1 MTGGVSEEGVLRKL
15 IQQMNRHAPA
25 RRVPLSE
32 LAEMKD
38 PGYSDREGRFY
49 SIGKDE
55 LVLVRIALNGRGLV
69 DVRLPIVLLADASL
83 SQSAWRVEGRAECAA
98 VSAVLDRQVP
108 EPGDRMLLYS
118 VHMAV
123 LRRKLPTVTVQVFL
137 P

>member
-1 MTGGVSEEGVLRKL
+1 MTGGVGEEGVLRKL

-25 RRVPLSE
+25 RRVLLSE

-55 LVLVRIALNGRGLV
+55 LALVRKALEGRGHR
-69 DVRLPIVLLADASL
+69 DVKLPIVLVADASL
-83 SQSAWRVEGRAECAA
+83 SQSAWRVEGRTECAV
-98 VSAVLDRQVP
+98 VSAVLDRVVP
-108 EPGDRMLLYS
+108 EPGDRMMLYPA
-118 VHMAV
+118 HMAV
-123 LRRKLPTVTVQVFL
+123 LRRKLPTATTQIFL